1 LHEQQDIKVV
11 MITLSEL
18 GVFIS
23 TKDCYYHIPAEIRDV
38 ADVSGAGD
46 TVISIAALCL
56 SVGLTPEYI
65 ASISNI
71 AGGLVCEKVGVVP
84 LDRAELLDECIRI
97 LGK

>member
-1 LHEQQDIKVV
+1 LHEQQGIGIV

-23 TKDCYYHIPAEIRDV
+23 TRDGYYHIPSEIRDV

-46 TVISIAALCL
+46 TVISIATLCL
-56 SVGLTPEYI
+56 ATGMSPESI
-65 ASISNI
+65 ASISNL

-84 LDRAELLDECIRI
+84 VDRLELLDECMRV